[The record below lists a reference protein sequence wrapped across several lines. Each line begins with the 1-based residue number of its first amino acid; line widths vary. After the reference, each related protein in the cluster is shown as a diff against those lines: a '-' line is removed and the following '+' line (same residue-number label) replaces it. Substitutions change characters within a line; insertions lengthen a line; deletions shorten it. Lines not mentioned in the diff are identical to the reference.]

1 MKILKNALDEKFPK
15 KVTCLNCK
23 SEILLENSKDV
34 YMGCLDTTFLWDCPC
49 CKGQNSANI

>member
-15 KVTCLNCK
+15 KVICFNCK

-34 YMGCLDTTFLWDCPC
+34 YMGCLDTTYLWDCPC
-49 CKGQNSANI
+49 CKQQNSANI